1 MNPLVSV
8 IVTTY
13 NHEPYLAVALDA
25 ILSQECDFG
34 VEIILGEDCSS
45 DGTLGVCKTF
55 AEQYPDRITLIAS
68 TENVGWRANY
78 RRCVEAAKGKYIAF
92 CDGDDYWCD
101 TGRLAEQ
108 VALMELNRSIGLCY
122 TLAERR
128 DGEGRLVGRFPIGKG
143 HTSLDALLH
152 DWCVENCT
160 TLARREL
167 ILDYYTSEKPEN
179 RPEWLTEDLP
189 MWLYVAAHS
198 EVAYIDRTTA
208 VHRVF
213 PDSVSHSTSL
223 AKRLV
228 FCDSSSNIKLWF
240 DERYN
245 NSRQRHHL
253 IHERMNTAL
262 WVHSHIGSVGDFV
275 RRWWIEVK
283 ENKIEVCNIVAYGLF
298 VKKIMRMLKKL
309 TAKSPKSYEKRGAI

>member
-1 MNPLVSV
+1 MKPLVSV

-13 NHEPYLAVALDA
+13 NHEPYLAEALNA

-45 DGTLGVCKTF
+45 DNTLAICRDY
-55 AEQYPDRITLIAS
+55 AERYPDMIHLIAS
-68 TENVGWRANY
+68 SENVGWRANY
-78 RRCVEAAKGKYIAF
+78 RRCVEAASGELIAF

-101 TGRLAEQ
+101 NSRLAEQ
-108 VALMELNRSIGLCY
+108 VAMMEQNRNIGLCY

-128 DGEGRLVGRFPIGKG
+128 EGEGRLVGRFPIGEG
-143 HTSLDALLH
+143 HTSLDAMLH

-160 TLARREL
+160 TLASREL
-167 ILDYYTSEKPEN
+167 VLDYYATEKPEN
-179 RPEWLTEDLP
+179 HPEWLTEDLP

-198 EVAYIDRTTA
+198 EVAYIDKATA

-223 AKRLV
+223 AKRLA

-240 DERYN
+240 DKRYN
-245 NSRQRHHL
+245 NSKQRRHL
-253 IHERMNTAL
+253 MRARMNTAL
-262 WVHSHIGSVGDFV
+262 WVYSHIGSVGDFV
-275 RRWWIEVK
+275 KRWRQEVK
-283 ENKIEVCNIVAYGLF
+283 ENKMGVCNIVAYGLF
-298 VKKIMRMLKKL
+298 MKKIMRMLKKL
-309 TAKSPKSYEKRGAI
+309 MANG

>member
-1 MNPLVSV
+1 MTPLVSV
-8 IVTTY
+8 VVTTY
-13 NHEPYLAVALDA
+13 NHEPYLAEALDA
-25 ILSQECDFG
+25 ILTQRCDFG

-45 DGTLGVCKTF
+45 DNTLAVCREYAKK
-55 AEQYPDRITLIAS
+55 YPENITLIAS
-68 TENVGWRANY
+68 TENVGWRVNY
-78 RRCVEAAKGKYIAF
+78 RRCVEAARGKYLAF

-101 TGRLAEQ
+101 EGRLAEQ
-108 VALMELNRSIGLCY
+108 VALMEANPNIGLCY

-128 DGEGRLVGRFPIGKG
+128 NEKGELVGRFPIGEG
-143 HTSLDALLH
+143 HTTLDAMLH

-160 TLARREL
+160 TLARRDL
-167 ILDYYTSEKPEN
+167 VLGYYSTEKPEN

-198 EVAYIDRTTA
+198 EIVYIDRVTA

-223 AKRLV
+223 AKRLA

-245 NSRQRHHL
+245 ASKQRKHL
-253 IHERMNTAL
+253 LRERMNTAL
-262 WVHSHIGSVGDFV
+262 WVYSHIGSMGDFV
-275 RRWWIEVK
+275 KRWWQEIKDNEMG
-283 ENKIEVCNIVAYGLF
+283 VCNIVAYGLF
-298 VKKIMRMLKKL
+298 AKKLFRILKK
-309 TAKSPKSYEKRGAI
+309 ANS

>member
-1 MNPLVSV
+1 MKPLVSV

-13 NHEPYLAVALDA
+13 NHEPYLAEALNA

-45 DGTLGVCKTF
+45 DNTLEVCKTF
-55 AEQYPDRITLIAS
+55 ADRYPNKITLITS
-68 TENVGWRANY
+68 TENVGWRENY
-78 RRCVEAAKGKYIAF
+78 RRCVEAARGELIAF

-101 TGRLAEQ
+101 NSRLAEQ
-108 VALMELNRSIGLCY
+108 VAMMEQNRSIGLCY

-128 DGEGRLVGRFPIGKG
+128 DGEGRLVGRFPIGEG
-143 HTSLDALLH
+143 HTTLDTMLH

-160 TLARREL
+160 TLASREL
-167 ILDYYTSEKPEN
+167 VLDYYATEKPEN

-189 MWLYVAAHS
+189 MWLYVAAHA
-198 EVAYIDRTTA
+198 EVVYIDKVTA

-223 AKRLV
+223 AKRLA

-245 NSRQRHHL
+245 NSKQRCHL
-253 IHERMNTAL
+253 LRERMNTAL
-262 WVHSHIGSVGDFV
+262 WVYSHIGSVGDFV
-275 RRWWIEVK
+275 KRWWQEVK
-283 ENKIEVCNIVAYGLF
+283 EDKMWVCNIVAYGLF
-298 VKKIMRMLKKL
+298 VKKLFRL
-309 TAKSPKSYEKRGAI
+309 AKNK

>member
-1 MNPLVSV
+1 MKPLVSV

-13 NHEPYLAVALDA
+13 NHEPYLAEALNA

-34 VEIILGEDCSS
+34 VEIIVGEDCSS
-45 DGTLGVCKTF
+45 DNTLGVCKTF
-55 AEQYPDRITLIAS
+55 ADRYPNKITLITS
-68 TENVGWRANY
+68 IENVGWRANY
-78 RRCVEAAKGKYIAF
+78 RRCVEAARGELIAF

-101 TGRLAEQ
+101 NSRLAEQ
-108 VALMELNRSIGLCY
+108 VAMMEQNRSIGLCY

-128 DGEGRLVGRFPIGKG
+128 DGEGKLFGRFPIGEG
-143 HTSLDALLH
+143 HTTLDAMLH

-160 TLARREL
+160 TLASREL
-167 ILDYYTSEKPEN
+167 VLDYYATEKPEN

-198 EVAYIDRTTA
+198 EVAYIDRATA

-223 AKRLV
+223 AKRLA

-240 DERYN
+240 DEQYN
-245 NSRQRHHL
+245 NSKQRCHL
-253 IHERMNTAL
+253 LRERMNTAL
-262 WVHSHIGSVGDFV
+262 WVYSHIGSVGDFV
-275 RRWWIEVK
+275 KRWWQEVK
-283 ENKIEVCNIVAYGLF
+283 EHKMGVCNIIAYGLF
-298 VKKIMRMLKKL
+298 VKKLFRKTRI
-309 TAKSPKSYEKRGAI
+309 GN

>member
-1 MNPLVSV
+1 MKPLVSV

-13 NHEPYLAVALDA
+13 NHEPYLAEALNA

-45 DGTLGVCKTF
+45 DNTLAICRDY
-55 AEQYPDRITLIAS
+55 AERYPDMIHLIAS
-68 TENVGWRANY
+68 SENVGWRANY
-78 RRCVEAAKGKYIAF
+78 RRCVEAASGELIAF

-101 TGRLAEQ
+101 NSRLAEQ
-108 VALMELNRSIGLCY
+108 VAMMEQNRNIGLCY

-128 DGEGRLVGRFPIGKG
+128 EGEGRLVGRFPIGEG
-143 HTSLDALLH
+143 HTSLDAMLH

-160 TLARREL
+160 TLASREL
-167 ILDYYTSEKPEN
+167 VLDYYATEKPEN
-179 RPEWLTEDLP
+179 HPEWLTEDLP

-198 EVAYIDRTTA
+198 EVAYIDKATA

-223 AKRLV
+223 AKRLA

-240 DERYN
+240 DKRYN
-245 NSRQRHHL
+245 NSKQRRHL
-253 IHERMNTAL
+253 MRARMNTAL
-262 WVHSHIGSVGDFV
+262 WVYSHIGSVGDFV
-275 RRWWIEVK
+275 TRWRQEVK
-283 ENKIEVCNIVAYGLF
+283 ENKMGVCNIVAYGLF
-298 VKKIMRMLKKL
+298 MKKIMRMLKKL
-309 TAKSPKSYEKRGAI
+309 MANG

>member
-1 MNPLVSV
+1 MSPLVSV
-8 IVTTY
+8 VVTTY
-13 NHEPYLAVALDA
+13 NHEPYLTRALDA
-25 ILSQECDFG
+25 ILQQECDFG
-34 VEIILGEDCSS
+34 VEIVLGEDCSS
-45 DGTLGVCKTF
+45 DGTLAICREY
-55 AEQYPDRITLIAS
+55 AEKYPKQITLITS

-78 RRCVEAAKGKYIAF
+78 RRCVEAARGKYVAF

-101 TGRLAEQ
+101 ATRLAEQ
-108 VALMELNRSIGLCY
+108 VALMEANPQMGLCY

-128 DGEGRLVGRFPIGKG
+128 NAMGELVGRFPAGKG
-143 HTSLDALLH
+143 HTTLDALLH

-167 ILDYYTSEKPEN
+167 VVGYYADEKPEN
-179 RPEWLTEDLP
+179 RHEWLTEDLP

-198 EVAYIDRTTA
+198 EVAYIERATA

-223 AKRLV
+223 AKRLA

-245 NSRQRHHL
+245 SSHQRRHL
-253 IHERMNTAL
+253 LRERANTAL
-262 WVHSHIGSVGDFV
+262 WVYSHIGSVSDFMK
-275 RRWWIEVK
+275 RWWGEIKARPMQILSVTS
-283 ENKIEVCNIVAYGLF
+283 YGLF
-298 VKKIMRMLKKL
+298 AKKL
-309 TAKSPKSYEKRGAI
+309 LFRLWKNPNDSNDPK

>member
-1 MNPLVSV
+1 MKPLVSV

-13 NHEPYLAVALDA
+13 NHEPYLAEALNA

-45 DGTLGVCKTF
+45 DNTLWVCKTF
-55 AEQYPDRITLIAS
+55 ADRYPNKITLITS
-68 TENVGWRANY
+68 TENVGWRTNY
-78 RRCVEAAKGKYIAF
+78 RRCVEAARGELIAF

-101 TGRLAEQ
+101 NSRLAEQ
-108 VALMELNRSIGLCY
+108 VALMEQNRSIGLCY

-128 DGEGRLVGRFPIGKG
+128 DGEGRLVGRFPIGEG
-143 HTSLDALLH
+143 HTTLDAMLH

-160 TLARREL
+160 TLACRDL
-167 ILDYYTSEKPEN
+167 VWDYYATEKPEN

-198 EVAYIDRTTA
+198 EVAYIDKATA

-223 AKRLV
+223 AKRLA

-240 DERYN
+240 DEKYN
-245 NSRQRHHL
+245 HSRQRHHL
-253 IHERMNTAL
+253 LRERMNTAL
-262 WVHSHIGSVGDFV
+262 WVYSHIGSVGDFV
-275 RRWWIEVK
+275 KRWWQEVK
-283 ENKIEVCNIVAYGLF
+283 ENKMGVCNIVAYGLF
-298 VKKIMRMLKKL
+298 VKKLFRL
-309 TAKSPKSYEKRGAI
+309 AKNK